1 MSEKPK
7 KPSSAADVLQRLF
20 ENSKSP
26 LSDGFQRWKLETRWS
41 DIVGPTISKNSRPV
55 FYDNGTLIVEVANAS
70 WMNEIRFFT
79 EDIKY
84 KVNQHVGSSW
94 VQKIHFIHK

>member
-1 MSEKPK
+1 MTNKK
-7 KPSSAADVLQRLF
+7 AQKPSPAADVLQRLF

-26 LSDGFQRWKLETRWS
+26 LSDGFQRWKLEGKWP

-55 FYDNGTLIVEVANAS
+55 FFDNGTLIVEVANAS

-79 EDIKY
+79 EEIKF
-84 KVNQHVGSSW
+84 KVNQCV
-94 VQKIHFIHK
+94 